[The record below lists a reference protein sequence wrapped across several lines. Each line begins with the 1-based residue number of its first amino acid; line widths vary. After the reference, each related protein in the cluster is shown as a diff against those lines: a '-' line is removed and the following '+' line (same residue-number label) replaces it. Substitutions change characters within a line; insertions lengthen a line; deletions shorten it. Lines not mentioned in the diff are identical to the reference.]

1 MMGKQAIFGCVREV
15 RIQTEMGKEVI
26 WLMDGIFIEIIIGI
40 LRAVAEALGKGK
52 D

>member
-1 MMGKQAIFGCVREV
+1 MTGRQVRSGCARKGHIKKAL
-15 RIQTEMGKEVI
+15 RKEVMQ
-26 WLMDGIFIEIIIGI
+26 LMDGIFIEVIIGI